1 MKLFS
6 LYCVRRLN
14 IKINNNVSLQ
24 GQGDFEYV
32 HVVLVLLRLLL
43 TQLLKGLD
51 CCSNQTKSFHPV
63 KDEQLLGY
71 DYT

>member
-6 LYCVRRLN
+6 LYSCVRRLN

-32 HVVLVLLRLLL
+32 HVVLVLLRLFL

-51 CCSNQTKSFHPV
+51 CCSNQTIYPFI
-63 KDEQLLGY
+63 QLKTNNFY
-71 DYT
+71 RI